1 MPQLVTC
8 GSEFLRINAQKNSIE
23 YSSNGGMTWHNR
35 FCMSSVGTFRDLL
48 VMGADLFAATSKG
61 LYWSRNGGA
70 TWVTRYNN
78 SAVGEFQT
86 LATDGAVLLAGT
98 SKGAFR
104 LAEPG
109 DDLGAAEVGIF
120 TIHWRRFGIC
130 CLFRRSWPFG

>member
-1 MPQLVTC
+1 MPQIVTC
-8 GSEFLRINAQKNSIE
+8 GSEFWRINAQKNSIE
-23 YSSNGGMTWHNR
+23 YSSNGGRTWHNR

-98 SKGAFR
+98 SKGLFASR
-104 LAEPG
+104 NQGMTWE
-109 DDLGAAEVGIF
+109 
-120 TIHWRRFGIC
+120 RR
-130 CLFRRSWPFG
+130 R